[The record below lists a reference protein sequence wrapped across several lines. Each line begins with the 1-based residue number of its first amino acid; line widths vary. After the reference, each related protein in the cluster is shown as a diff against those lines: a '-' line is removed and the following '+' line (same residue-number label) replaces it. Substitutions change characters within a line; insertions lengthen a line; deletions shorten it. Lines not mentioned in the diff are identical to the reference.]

1 MIFQSMREFME
12 KVRETGDLKAV
23 NGADWNLEI
32 GAITEVASQMPDPP
46 MVIFDEIKGYPK
58 GFRVV
63 SNVLESPKR
72 LTLAVGL
79 PTHLK
84 GIGLANAWRE
94 RLAIFKPI
102 PPREVSDGVVMENV
116 LKGDQVDM
124 LKFPTPFWHD
134 LDGGRFIGTGCMVVS
149 RDPDEGWIN
158 IGSYRNQIFDKNK
171 IGCHSAPQRHVSI
184 MMRKYWKKNEN
195 CPIVITFGQEPATYL
210 PAAQFNSW
218 GASELD
224 IAGGI
229 RGEPVEFINGPLTGL
244 PILANA
250 EIAIEGEIPPIDV
263 ESHAE
268 GPFGEYPGYY
278 TEGSGK
284 NPVIR
289 VNAIYH
295 RNDPIIWGFPPLK
308 PPAFIRYGAA
318 FSAAR
323 VWNTLNKTGLPGI
336 TGVWANEASA
346 TFITIVSI
354 RQSYP
359 GHSAQVGALA
369 ATIPGRSV
377 TRYVIVVDDDIDPSD
392 IDQVMWALGT
402 RSDPETSINFI
413 GGQPCGPID
422 PRMSP
427 EKKQRRE
434 FFSTVAVIDACKP
447 YAWRDK
453 FPPNNEFSK
462 EAKAEIIKKWGSV
475 LGIVS

>member
-158 IGSYRNQIFDKNK
+158 IGS
-171 IGCHSAPQRHVSI
+171 
-184 MMRKYWKKNEN
+184 
-195 CPIVITFGQEPATYL
+195 
-210 PAAQFNSW
+210 
-218 GASELD
+218 
-224 IAGGI
+224 
-229 RGEPVEFINGPLTGL
+229 
-244 PILANA
+244 
-250 EIAIEGEIPPIDV
+250 
-263 ESHAE
+263 
-268 GPFGEYPGYY
+268 
-278 TEGSGK
+278 
-284 NPVIR
+284 
-289 VNAIYH
+289 
-295 RNDPIIWGFPPLK
+295 
-308 PPAFIRYGAA
+308 
-318 FSAAR
+318 
-323 VWNTLNKTGLPGI
+323 
-336 TGVWANEASA
+336 
-346 TFITIVSI
+346 
-354 RQSYP
+354 
-359 GHSAQVGALA
+359 
-369 ATIPGRSV
+369 
-377 TRYVIVVDDDIDPSD
+377 
-392 IDQVMWALGT
+392 
-402 RSDPETSINFI
+402 
-413 GGQPCGPID
+413 
-422 PRMSP
+422 
-427 EKKQRRE
+427 
-434 FFSTVAVIDACKP
+434 
-447 YAWRDK
+447 
-453 FPPNNEFSK
+453 
-462 EAKAEIIKKWGSV
+462 
-475 LGIVS
+475 